1 MAGIRGKVVPNISK
15 LVSSRNT
22 GATFPDL
29 WGFFLVVV
37 VILFVF
43 MKSFDFLILV

>member
-1 MAGIRGKVVPNISK
+1 MAGIRGKVVLSISK

-29 WGFFLVVV
+29 WGFFGGGGD
-37 VILFVF
+37 FVCF
-43 MKSFDFLILV
+43 HEVF